1 MIKDREY
8 MQIEDKIKHVA
19 MYVRKS
25 RAEEGEKDLENHMM
39 HLKLRCEANEWTY
52 ELYKEVGSGS
62 SIDDRPQ
69 MIKLLDDIEKKL
81 YDAVL
86 VVDFDRLTRG
96 TGADNDR
103 IMHSLMI
110 SDTLIVVE
118 KPYHVLD
125 PHNESDQDSM
135 LMQGFMANFEY
146 RKINKRMREGKKIA
160 QYKGQWVNS
169 VPPYG
174 YTVDK
179 QSKKLTP
186 DEEESKIVLRIKEMF
201 FENKS
206 TSEIAWI
213 LNKEGVRPRKALE
226 WRASRIGDILQNEVY
241 VGTLVYNKSEGNR
254 NKANSKYSQ
263 SRPFRNLPESEWK
276 RVYNCHPKLFT
287 DEEFKRIQEYFKNS
301 SYSHKGAR
309 TKVYA
314 LTGLCKTPDGK
325 TLKVHQG
332 KSNQKKLYLIT
343 KANKFGDPTIYKG
356 VSYNLVQEYIKHSI
370 EQLKVM
376 IDSQLDQG
384 VNNLEKDE
392 LNKKI
397 VYKQKELDS
406 LNDEKAR
413 ITQGYL
419 KGIFD
424 DDEMIELKKV
434 KTEEINK
441 VEKELEELQEDV
453 ENASLVKVELRKTKV
468 ETLLENIKNSKSD
481 RETNEYLKTIIKEI
495 IVDRT
500 TDDEIKLTVNFL

>member
-1 MIKDREY
+1 

-25 RAEEGEKDLENHMM
+25 RAEEGDKDLENHMM

-52 ELYKEVGSGS
+52 ELYKEIGSGS
-62 SIDDRPQ
+62 SIEDRPQ
-69 MIKLLDDIEKKL
+69 MKKLLDDIEKKL

-103 IMHSLMI
+103 IMHSLMV

-179 QSKKLTP
+179 QSKKLSP
-186 DEEESKIVLRIKEMF
+186 DPEESKIVLKIKELF
-201 FENKS
+201 FESKS
-206 TSEIAWI
+206 TAEIAWI
-213 LNKEGVRPRKALE
+213 LNKEGIRPRKSLE

-241 VGTLVYNKSEGNR
+241 TGTLVYNKSEGNR
-254 NKANSKYSQ
+254 NKANNKFSQ
-263 SRPFRNLPESEWK
+263 SRPFRKLPENEWK

-287 DEEFKRIQEYFKNS
+287 DEEFKRIQEYFENS
-301 SYSHKGAR
+301 AHSHKGTR
-309 TKVYA
+309 NKIYS

-332 KSNQKKLYLIT
+332 KNNQEKLYLIT
-343 KANKFGDPTIYKG
+343 KSNKFGDPTIYKG
-356 VSYNLVQEYIKHSI
+356 VSYKLVEEYLLASL
-370 EQLKVM
+370 EQLKDI
-376 IDSQLDQG
+376 IDAQLDQG
-384 VNNLEKDE
+384 VNNNEKE
-392 LNKKI
+392 NLNKSLVK
-397 VYKQKELDS
+397 KQKELDS
-406 LNDEKAR
+406 LNDEKGR

-424 DDEMIELKKV
+424 DDEMIQLKKE

-441 VEKELEELQEDV
+441 VEKEMDILQEEI
-453 ENASLVKVELRKTKV
+453 ENVSMVTAELRKTKM
-468 ETLLENIKNSKSD
+468 ETLFNDIKNSKSSEEVN
-481 RETNEYLKTIIKEI
+481 RYYKTIIRDV